1 MGRPTSFRKW
11 TETMPLIKINV
22 VKGRSAE
29 ETSRLLDAIHET
41 VVAAFKVPERDRYQ
55 LLNEFEPS
63 HLRALDT
70 GLDIPRSE
78 KFVLIEIVTRPRS
91 RDEKLHFYA
100 LLSTTLAASCDIA
113 SSDIMVSMVENG
125 DEDWSFGMGRAQFV
139 TGELAG

>member
-1 MGRPTSFRKW
+1 
-11 TETMPLIKINV
+11 MPLIKINV
-22 VKGRSAE
+22 VKGRTVE
-29 ETSRLLDAIHET
+29 ETSRLLDAIHGT

-55 LLNEFEPS
+55 LLTEHEPA
-63 HLRALDT
+63 HLRAFDT

-91 RDEKLHFYA
+91 RDEKLRFYDMLAKA
-100 LLSTTLAASCDIA
+100 LADTCGIA
-113 SSDIMVSMVENG
+113 SSDIMITMVENS